1 MSKHGKRYQEASKLV
16 ERGRTYEPAEAVA
29 LLKETAT
36 VKFEPSVE
44 AHIRLG
50 VDPRHADQMVR
61 GTVTLPHGTGKEV
74 RVAVF
79 AQGDKAVEAT
89 AAGADVV
96 GAEDLA
102 ARIEAGWLEFDVAVA
117 TPDMMGSVGKLGRI
131 LGRRGLM
138 PNPKAGTVTF
148 DLERV
153 INELKGGRIEF
164 KVDKGGIIHVAFGKA
179 SFEPD
184 AAHRQPGRP
193 DRRHQP
199 RPAQGSQG
207 PVLQEPHGRLHHGP
221 GHPRRCPEPAGPG
234 GGLTAAGRAA
244 RDKHDDRV
252 GRPGHPGDRSARDSD
267 ASAGIL
273 RDAAP

>member
-1 MSKHGKRYQEASKLV
+1 MSKHGKRYQEAAKLV
-16 ERGRTYEPAEAVA
+16 ERGRAYEPHEAMV
-29 LLKETAT
+29 LLKQTAT
-36 VKFEPSVE
+36 LKFEPSVE

-61 GTVTLPHGTGKEV
+61 GTVALPHGTGKEV

-79 AQGDKAVEAT
+79 AQGDKAAEAS

-96 GAEDLA
+96 GADDLA

-164 KVDKGGIIHVAFGKA
+164 KVDKGGIIHAAFGKA

-184 AAHRQPGRP
+184 QLVDNLAALTDAINRARP
-193 DRRHQP
+193 KEAKGQYFRSLTV
-199 RPAQGSQG
+199 ASTM
-207 PVLQEPHGRLHHGP
+207 GP
-221 GHPRRCPEPAGPG
+221 GIRVDVPG
-234 GGLTAAGRAA
+234 LLARAA
-244 RDKHDDRV
+244 
-252 GRPGHPGDRSARDSD
+252 A
-267 ASAGIL
+267 
-273 RDAAP
+273 

>member
-1 MSKHGKRYQEASKLV
+1 MSKHGKRYQDLAKLV
-16 ERGRTYEPAEAVA
+16 EAGKTYEPLEAMT
-29 LLKETAT
+29 LLRETST
-36 VKFEPSVE
+36 VKFDASVE

-61 GTVTLPHGTGKEV
+61 GTVSLPNGTGKQV

-79 AQGDKAVEAT
+79 AQGDKAAEAT

-153 INELKGGRIEF
+153 IDELKRGRIEF
-164 KVDKGGIIHVAFGKA
+164 KVDKGGIIHVPFGKA
-179 SFEPD
+179 SFEPEQLVANLAALTD
-184 AAHRQPGRP
+184 AINRARP
-193 DRRHQP
+193 KESKGQYFRSLTV
-199 RPAQGSQG
+199 ASTM
-207 PVLQEPHGRLHHGP
+207 GP
-221 GHPRRCPEPAGPG
+221 GIRVDVPG
-234 GGLTAAGRAA
+234 LLSRAA
-244 RDKHDDRV
+244 
-252 GRPGHPGDRSARDSD
+252 A
-267 ASAGIL
+267 
-273 RDAAP
+273 